1 MFVCLEEVNTLTWF
15 ENQNNIKR
23 VGLSLPPGSHLPS
36 FLCIFPVFFNTDTSI
51 YKYILLSFP
60 FPYTKGGTLYT
71 FYSILYLVY
80 FFSYCWCGLGC

>member
-1 MFVCLEEVNTLTWF
+1 MWF
-15 ENQNNIKR
+15 ENQNNVKR
-23 VGLSLPPGSHLPS
+23 VGLSLPPGSCSFHTSPS
-36 FLCIFPVFFNTDTSI
+36 FLCIFPVVCYADISI

-80 FFSYCWCGLGC
+80 FI